1 MMRKEAW
8 CEEIDDALLMPTW
21 TLERLRFLLHRVKRH
36 TAAGPSGLSY
46 MLLLHAPVAFRQAF
60 VDTLQACPELGYIP
74 EEQRHSHIYPIGKS
88 GPRGGTLLDGAR
100 QICLI
105 EVFLKLSLLNMSVEA
120 SAIWHA
126 RETQSKLQTGFKPE
140 SEPAGTGSVVIYV
153 MADARRKGKPMFML
167 VADIAKAFQAIPI
180 WGMYLAARIQ
190 GMSHRAASF
199 WLETERCGKMGNSP
213 HASSSRTSACHLR
226 SRTRRVPAWV
236 LLPPRSSSTA
246 G

>member
-1 MMRKEAW
+1 
-8 CEEIDDALLMPTW
+8 
-21 TLERLRFLLHRVKRH
+21 
-36 TAAGPSGLSY
+36 
-46 MLLLHAPVAFRQAF
+46 MLLLHAPVAFQQAF
-60 VDTLQACPELGYIP
+60 VDTLQACQDLGYIP

-88 GPRGGTLLDGAR
+88 GPRGGTLDGAR

-105 EVFLKLSLLNMSVEA
+105 EVFLKLASLNMSVEA

-140 SEPAGTGSVVIYV
+140 SEPAGTGSVVVSV

-199 WLETERCGKMGNSP
+199 WLETERCGKTGKLATCQFITDFGLSPSFENETGARMGAPPSPIKFNSLAGHP
-213 HASSSRTSACHLR
+213 ATLDRKGGAERGQAGPPEPGWFFHYGGPAHSGLR
-226 SRTRRVPAWV
+226 RRSPA
-236 LLPPRSSSTA
+236 TC
-246 G
+246 